1 MNEKERIEYIIN
13 HYGLSPSSFADHL
26 GINRS
31 SISHILSERNKPSM
45 DIFIKIANAYK
56 ELSTDWLFL
65 GVGDVFKANN
75 KSYSKTNIID
85 DELTHTKI
93 NQADYLFNPEIKS
106 FDRNII
112 EHSYENMESKKMEN
126 KKQIGVIILYNDKT
140 SEFYPSI

>member
-13 HYGLSPSSFADHL
+13 HYGLSPSSFADYL

-45 DIFIKIANAYK
+45 DIFIKIANSYK

-65 GVGDVFKANN
+65 GIGDVFKANN
-75 KSYSKTNIID
+75 KSNTETNILED
-85 DELTHTKI
+85 KLRNPKI
-93 NQADYLFNPEIKS
+93 NQSDLFNTDVKS
-106 FDRNII
+106 YDKNII
-112 EHSYENMESKKMEN
+112 EHSTEKNESNIIEN